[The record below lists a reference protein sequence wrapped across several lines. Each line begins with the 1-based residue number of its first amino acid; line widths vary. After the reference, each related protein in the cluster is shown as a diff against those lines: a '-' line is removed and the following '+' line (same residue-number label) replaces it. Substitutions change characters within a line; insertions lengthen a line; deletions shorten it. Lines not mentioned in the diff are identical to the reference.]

1 MEISQYS
8 TKMKHKEICCIRQ
21 LQAFYM
27 DYKGIAK
34 HMLCRSLGKML
45 YFRHASKQRG
55 SNGKACTTAPRIG
68 HNDLSVKKVIE
79 YLLLSSPY
87 LSMLCVT

>member
-1 MEISQYS
+1 
-8 TKMKHKEICCIRQ
+8 
-21 LQAFYM
+21 M

-79 YLLLSSPY
+79 YLLRQY
-87 LSMLCVT
+87 LRLPLEQISTALEAELGAKTHYSREYELCEV